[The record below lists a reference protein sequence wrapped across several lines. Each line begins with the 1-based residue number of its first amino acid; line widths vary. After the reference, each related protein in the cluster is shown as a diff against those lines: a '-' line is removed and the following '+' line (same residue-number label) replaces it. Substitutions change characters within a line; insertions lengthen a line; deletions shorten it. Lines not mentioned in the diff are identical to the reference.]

1 MVYGYVMRM
10 PDYTPVL
17 GALTPG
23 TGLFGRIYWPY
34 EMIQPKKL
42 KRTDWLVGSG
52 FIDSEL
58 MRRE

>member
-1 MVYGYVMRM
+1 M

-52 FIDSEL
+52 FIDSVL